1 MLCLFFVFGKYFVL
15 HWLLQGFT
23 SQQLQAVGDNSAMI
37 EAREKETIQIVKS
50 IQDLN
55 EIFKDLATMITDQ
68 VFRSCSNRP
77 GIPQS

>member
-1 MLCLFFVFGKYFVL
+1 MIDWLL
-15 HWLLQGFT
+15 HELLQGFT

-37 EAREKETIQIVKS
+37 EAREKETMQIVKS

-68 VFRSCSNRP
+68 VFHGCNHCLVKWLE
-77 GIPQS
+77 